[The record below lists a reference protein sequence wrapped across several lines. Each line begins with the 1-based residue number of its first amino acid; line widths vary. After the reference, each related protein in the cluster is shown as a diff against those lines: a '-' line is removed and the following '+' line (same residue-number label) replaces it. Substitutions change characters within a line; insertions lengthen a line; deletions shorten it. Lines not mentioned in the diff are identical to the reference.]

1 MDKRKKICPINRIM
15 KIMVSIE
22 TVMILVILTYKT
34 KNKRKKREYFLRRI
48 TFLRYDYASDAWS
61 FGVTLYEM
69 AMLAPP
75 FKGLNICQAAKA
87 EG

>member
-1 MDKRKKICPINRIM
+1 MPNKQNNENNGINRN
-15 KIMVSIE
+15 SND
-22 TVMILVILTYKT
+22 TSNTYLQD
-34 KNKRKKREYFLRRI
+34 EEEEEEEGVFLRRI

>member
-1 MDKRKKICPINRIM
+1 M
-15 KIMVSIE
+15 
-22 TVMILVILTYKT
+22 
-34 KNKRKKREYFLRRI
+34 RRI